1 MARIRNDIITHKL
14 LDYCADA
21 NEYEIVATRLESK
34 THTEAAK
41 KLGINRHKVGDV
53 IRDVYLRMN
62 SDLSTEAVNCE
73 TEQSEA
79 SKKYLSEYIVKGE
92 SILYDEDGNEK
103 LRWVK
108 TDSNKAMQ
116 LKAYEDA
123 VTSLLEKLESK
134 ELKLDFDLKLN
145 NPKNILSSEEAVVY
159 PLGDMH
165 IGMFSWDKETGDDY
179 DLEIA
184 HKTIITAYKK
194 LCASAPDTE
203 TAFLINLGDFFHID
217 NYNGMTAKSNN
228 RLDFD
233 TRWPK
238 VLETGLQI
246 MVELVYMLLQKHTK
260 IIIRNAKGNHD
271 THSTIFLNAYLKAW
285 FKNDERVIVEQ
296 SPATFW
302 FHKWGKN
309 LIGVTHGD
317 TVKMDTLP
325 EIMAA
330 DAEKYWSD
338 TKYRYWYIGH
348 VHHMQK
354 KEFRSCIVESF
365 NTIAAKDAWHYES
378 GYRSQRLIKYKV
390 LHKEYGEIQEGS
402 VNVKMIEK
410 DNND

>member
-1 MARIRNDIITHKL
+1 MARISNDIITHEL
-14 LDYCADA
+14 LDYCENDT
-21 NEYEIVATRLESK
+21 EYKIISTRLKCK
-34 THTEAAK
+34 THKEAAK
-41 KLGINRHKVGDV
+41 LLGIDRHKVGEV
-53 IRDVYLRMN
+53 IRKAHSKFKSSAPTIKVP
-62 SDLSTEAVNCE
+62 E
-73 TEQSEA
+73 SENKHTSA
-79 SKKYLSEYIVKGE
+79 RKMYLSEYIVKGE
-92 SILYDEDGNEK
+92 TILYDDEGNEK

-108 TDSNKAMQ
+108 TDSNSAMQ

-123 VTSLLEKLESK
+123 VTSLLEKLEAK
-134 ELKLDFDLKLN
+134 KLKLDFDLKLN
-145 NPKNILSSEEAVVY
+145 NSKTILSSEEAVVY

-184 HKTIITAYKK
+184 HKTVISAYKK

-296 SPATFW
+296 SPASFW
-302 FHKWGKN
+302 FYKWGKN

-317 TVKMDTLP
+317 TVKLNDLP

-330 DAEKYWSD
+330 DAEGYWSD

-365 NTIAAKDAWHYES
+365 NTIAAKDAWHYEN

-402 VNVKMIEK
+402 VNIKMVKGK
-410 DNND
+410 Q